1 MSKSLSSKYHQ
12 ENQER
17 LQKKARKRYQNLHK
31 EKKEKATIWSWT
43 LQKFLRKQENKL
55 VEYRKEY
62 RMRKNTLL

>member
-17 LQKKARKRYQNLHK
+17 LQKKARKRYQNISN